1 MASNDESYP
10 ISRSANV
17 YVCSISIV
25 FKLETSSYQ
34 ICLHFVSVSKMH
46 GWLWVHTQSL
56 SLIQRGCC
64 VTLVTFRVVHLWT
77 TTVVTITTLVLQRHF
92 RETDPNRCTVTPM
105 SCQRFTHL
113 PPQPQLLLQ
122 SQWPAL
128 QLLPQL
134 EENKHQ
140 MYVTATVKSSQLFH
154 RT

>member
-1 MASNDESYP
+1 MASNDESHP

-25 FKLETSSYQ
+25 CQLETSSYR
-34 ICLHFVSVSKMH
+34 ICIHFVSVIKMH
-46 GWLWVHTQSL
+46 GW

-64 VTLVTFRVVHLWT
+64 VTLVTFREVHLWT
-77 TTVVTITTLVLQRHF
+77 TTVVTITTLVVRWHF
-92 RETDPNRCTVTPM
+92 RETDLNRCTVIPM
-105 SCQRFTHL
+105 YCQRFTHL
-113 PPQPQLLLQ
+113 PPHPQLLLQ
-122 SQWPAL
+122 SRWPAL
-128 QLLPQL
+128 QLLPKL